1 MNLKFL
7 PKFMRPRADIDSS
20 DHDDRTSESD
30 CGSASEEETYG
41 DCLSDV
47 EPEKRERLPTQNS
60 LYPPLGSIALE
71 PTVSTPSKGLSE
83 YKKRKL
89 SPTQS
94 SVCSPLGSSTPLQSE
109 TLQKIFNPSKASTVH
124 EGNKH
129 SALIHPAP
137 DSLPA
142 DSTVSSN
149 GKDGCFVGV
158 DPTDSFVQTN
168 TPFKSVD
175 PYQISTPSKGSTDYK
190 KASVNPPL
198 GFTPA
203 TEASVSSPKKEGPF
217 VNLDSDNFAHTATRL
232 MKSSLSSNGKA
243 DHFVNPDSDNF
254 AHTATRLKSETVST
268 QSKGPAEFKN
278 DLQTNC
284 QRHRV
289 DLPVYTHSREGP
301 AHAPNFHASVRVGGN
316 LYHCQGSYK
325 SKVDAEQAAAKEALA
340 VLDQLDSKSTVTAAG
355 SQSNFGLTGD
365 ANVPL
370 KSVKAEVK
378 GRTSAGLTIETAID
392 LTEDEGSSP
401 PNPTLSTPAY
411 NTRSLSA
418 AKSYHQLWG
427 ASEESTPPRA
437 APAATS
443 VQKKRANKSDSAP
456 APSGIDSNVHSIVG
470 KLLELQLKESVP
482 DHEFVRHTRERQS
495 VKWPPQTEHL
505 KALGKLDFATH
516 GFPILTRLKGLPLEE
531 VFSVKEIEGLR
542 NLSAENV
549 NQYLSD
555 IDRARRRLTPS
566 APLRVQLDPEYL
578 CYECHIDTKGKFVF
592 KTSEN
597 KQGSTILHRT
607 LGFDKV
613 LQVFLEDC
621 YQFEIYKHILKD
633 GIFAGPRVYQYFVHK
648 DDDDDD
654 KSAEEEKRNTQG
666 KVKCYFVCTD
676 SMGEND
682 LKDKRF
688 TKFNSIVEARTFFVH
703 VDTLPSVS
711 KYIARLQLCLSKT
724 MTIKDISFSDVVI
737 EEMED
742 LPSKD
747 EANPSMFTD
756 GTGFISTDLAR
767 LMPTNIFK
775 GTQSDE
781 GQKNELREDYP
792 SLVQVRVFHK
802 GAAYKGT
809 LLANKELPPNTIK
822 FYDSM
827 KKVRHNPQTKIS
839 SISSFELVSTSRP
852 PRRAKLSRDLIVL
865 LSIGGV
871 DESVFLDA
879 LTRAT
884 EEVLLILRDRKRAHQ
899 ELEWD
904 GGNELAETTRH
915 MLRAGIPMNDPGLHQ
930 NLVYIIKNKFKDFA
944 IGRVPLDGT
953 FYVMGTA
960 DPTGT
965 LKSNEVAIF
974 ENGCPVTGNVVIHRH
989 PGKHPGD
996 PHIVDAVYSK
1006 ALHDIVGGE
1015 KNVIFFPT
1023 QGTRPLTHEIANG
1036 DLDGDVY
1043 WICENK
1049 KGQGES
1055 IPSGF
1060 SSAGLE
1066 DALLDEYLKQRF
1078 DKSQVVGTASMR
1090 WLTHVDAYLH
1100 PETSPKDRAT
1110 HLSELLKYPDYIYEA
1125 VDSAKTGKQVTL
1137 FPQHE
1142 ILRKYYA
1149 PYLWKKAS
1157 DGRGEKSILGKIFQL
1172 GTEQEAKLNP
1182 SFSCEDF
1189 KVDPAFIVPGSESYL
1204 GTWER
1209 NYKDYLQEMARAI
1222 AKQKD
1227 KPDGMNLVNKSW
1239 KMVLYGVP
1247 SFKESMSGP
1256 KERETVLREA
1266 SAIYQVVY
1274 RAQTQ
1279 KIDLGNAPAVAF
1291 VWNKAGVALATIYA
1305 EKQPKQ
1311 TIVYSDGAHAEIH
1324 RRSKASGPAAR
1335 RTVL

>member
-20 DHDDRTSESD
+20 DRDDRTSESD

-47 EPEKRERLPTQNS
+47 EPEKRERSPTQNS
-60 LYPPLGSIALE
+60 LYPPLGSIASE

-89 SPTQS
+89 STTQN

-129 SALIHPAP
+129 SAIIHPAP

-149 GKDGCFVGV
+149 GKDSCFVGV

-217 VNLDSDNFAHTATRL
+217 VNLDSDNFAHTTTRL
-232 MKSSLSSNGKA
+232 MKLNLSSNGKE
-243 DHFVNPDSDNF
+243 DHFVNPDLDNF
-254 AHTATRLKSETVST
+254 AHTATRLKTETIST
-268 QSKGPAEFKN
+268 PSKGPAEFKN
-278 DLQTNC
+278 DLQTKC

-325 SKVDAEQAAAKEALA
+325 SKVEAEQAAAKEALA

-355 SQSNFGLTGD
+355 SQSNLGLTGD
-365 ANVPL
+365 ANVRL

-401 PNPTLSTPAY
+401 PIPTLSTPAY
-411 NTRSLSA
+411 NTRSQSA

-427 ASEESTPPRA
+427 AIEDSTPPRA

-443 VQKKRANKSDSAP
+443 VQKKRCNKSDSAA
-456 APSGIDSNVHSIVG
+456 APTGIDR
-470 KLLELQLKESVP
+470 KLLELQLKESIP
-482 DHEFVRHTRERQS
+482 DSEFVRHTRERQS

-549 NQYLSD
+549 DQYLSD

-578 CYECHIDTKGKFVF
+578 CYECHIDTEGKFVF

-621 YQFEIYKHILKD
+621 YQYEIYKNILKD

-682 LKDKRF
+682 LKDQRL
-688 TKFNSIVEARTFFVH
+688 TKFDSIVEARTFFAH

-724 MTIKDISFSDVVI
+724 MTIKDISFSDLVI

-775 GTQSDE
+775 GTRQT
-781 GQKNELREDYP
+781 KARRMNFDYP

-809 LLANKELPPNTIK
+809 LLVNKELPPNTIK

-827 KKVRHNPQTKIS
+827 RKVRHNPQTKIS
-839 SISSFELVSTSRP
+839 SISSFELVSTSSRP

-871 DESVFLDA
+871 DEAVFLDA
-879 LTRAT
+879 LSRAT

-904 GGNELAETTRH
+904 CGNELAETTRH

-930 NLVYIIKNKFKDFA
+930 NLVYIIKNKFKNFA

-974 ENGCPVTGNVVIHRH
+974 ENGRPVTGNVGIHRH

-1015 KNVIFFPT
+1015 KN
-1023 QGTRPLTHEIANG
+1023 
-1036 DLDGDVY
+1036 
-1043 WICENK
+1043 
-1049 KGQGES
+1049 
-1055 IPSGF
+1055 
-1060 SSAGLE
+1060 
-1066 DALLDEYLKQRF
+1066 
-1078 DKSQVVGTASMR
+1078 
-1090 WLTHVDAYLH
+1090 
-1100 PETSPKDRAT
+1100 
-1110 HLSELLKYPDYIYEA
+1110 
-1125 VDSAKTGKQVTL
+1125 SAKTGKQVTL

-1142 ILRKYYA
+1142 TLRKYYA
-1149 PYLWKKAS
+1149 PYLRKKAS
-1157 DGRGEKSILGKIFQL
+1157 DVRGEKSILGKIFEL
-1172 GTEQEAKLNP
+1172 GTVQEAKLNP
-1182 SFSCEDF
+1182 SFTCEDF

-1209 NYKDYLQEMARAI
+1209 NYKHYLQEMARAI

-1227 KPDGMNLVNKSW
+1227 EPDGMNLVNKSW
-1239 KMVLYGVP
+1239 KMVLYGAP

-1256 KERETVLREA
+1256 KERERILQEA

-1274 RAQTQ
+1274 RAQRQ
-1279 KIDLGNAPAVAF
+1279 KIDLGNGPTVAF
-1291 VWNKAGVALATIYA
+1291 VWNVAGVALATIYA